1 MNQFAVTQ
9 SRHCKRS
16 EAIHLTA
23 QRKYGSLRHFAPR
36 DNGGAASDAIA
47 FSLNN
52 HSENCI
58 GSKSNL
64 LEPAF
69 SRTRLMSDG

>member
-1 MNQFAVTQ
+1 MD
-9 SRHCKRS
+9 
-16 EAIHLTA
+16 LTA
-23 QRKYGSLRHFAPR
+23 QRKDALLRRFAR

-47 FSLNN
+47 VSLNN
-52 HSENCI
+52 HSENCA
-58 GSKSNL
+58 GSKCHF